1 MYEPQLWRRRSV
13 KAHQAILEASAELLL
28 EKGLAAV
35 SMDAVAA
42 RAGVSKATIYRW
54 WPTKETLALD
64 TLYNEWAAVPPPP
77 PPPGPR
83 PAGGRP
89 WGRVPPAVPT
99 DAQPAPAPPRQYR
112 ACFVEPRRD

>member
-1 MYEPQLWRRRSV
+1 MYEPQLWRRAGDARQLGRGHWPERPMNRDVTTAAPQRGRPRSV

-64 TLYNEWAAVPPPP
+64 TLYNEWAAATP
-77 PPPGPR
+77 
-83 PAGGRP
+83 
-89 WGRVPPAVPT
+89 
-99 DAQPAPAPPRQYR
+99 QPVDTGSLR
-112 ACFVEPRRD
+112 